1 MTQMI
6 GEDLPEL
13 SMDDLCGPTADD
25 PTNDAGKA
33 AAMNGQDVPALEPA
47 SEAQTAARLR
57 LDLPRLKRSQQ
68 IRMESESSKGDAKA
82 AEDAGT
88 KEPAQKTPKVSP
100 VTEGPAKKKPRVS
113 PVTAVAAE
121 DAGTGQVKK
130 EKALSTKQKLRAL
143 LNEGDSTPKKAESVA
158 AGFGDGVSSG
168 GLHL

>member
-47 SEAQTAARLR
+47 SEAQTAAS
-57 LDLPRLKRSQQ
+57 LPRLKRSQQ

>member
-1 MTQMI
+1 MI

-47 SEAQTAARLR
+47 SEAQTAARLQ

-88 KEPAQKTPKVSP
+88 KEPAQKTPK
-100 VTEGPAKKKPRVS
+100 VS